1 MLSACQTQSVRE
13 QNEMKNDGN
22 PRTKQATLR
31 HLRDQE
37 FVRKTPTG
45 TEGLDEVTSGGIP
58 TGRNTLVCGGPGSG
72 KTLFAMK
79 YLLCGALEYNEPGL
93 CISFEE
99 NAEELAQNMASL
111 GYDLVALEK
120 KKMLVIDHVQIAR
133 HEFEETGEYD
143 LSGLF
148 VRIEHGI
155 RSMGAK
161 RLVLDTIEVLFTG
174 LPNEAIV
181 RSELRRLFRWLKD
194 QGVTT
199 IITAETGARG
209 TLTRYGLE
217 EYVADC
223 VIRLD
228 HRVTEQVSTR
238 RLRVVK
244 YRGSAHGTNEY
255 PFLLDETGLSVVPI
269 TSVGLT
275 HQASTERVSSG
286 VPGLDRMMGG
296 KGFFRNS
303 SILISGTA
311 GTGKSSFAAH
321 FANAAAERG
330 ERCLYFAFEE
340 SPSQILRN
348 MRSVGLDL
356 ERWMDRGLL
365 RIDASRPTSTGLE
378 GHLARMHREVVAFKP
393 VIVVVDPI
401 TNLVSV
407 GDALGVKSML
417 TRLIDFLKIN
427 NITAMFTN
435 LTIKGMVEE
444 TAVGIS
450 SLMDTWILLR
460 EMDILVRD
468 ISSAAPE
475 RQRAIHLLK
484 SRGMMHSRKMEPFEI
499 NDSGIHM
506 LMEGRTR
513 AASEAGG
520 ARLRKK
526 AR

>member
-1 MLSACQTQSVRE
+1 V
-13 QNEMKNDGN
+13 
-22 PRTKQATLR
+22 TKESQ
-31 HLRDQE
+31 QY
-37 FVRKTPTG
+37 VQKTPTG
-45 TEGLDEVTSGGIP
+45 TEGLDEVTRGGIP
-58 TGRNTLVCGGPGSG
+58 TGRNTLVCGGAGSG

-79 YLLCGALEYNEPGL
+79 YLLCGAIEYGEPGL
-93 CISFEE
+93 CVSFEE
-99 NAEELAQNMASL
+99 TAEELAQNMASL
-111 GYDLVALEK
+111 GYDLPVLEK

-155 RSMGAK
+155 RSIGAK

-181 RSELRRLFRWLKD
+181 RSELRRLFRWLKE
-194 QGVTT
+194 QAVTT
-199 IITAETGARG
+199 VITAEIGGRG
-209 TLTRYGLE
+209 TLTRHGLE

-223 VIRLD
+223 VILLD
-228 HRVTEQVSTR
+228 HRVSEQVSTR

-255 PFLLDETGLSVVPI
+255 PFLLDESGLSVVPI

-275 HQASTERVSSG
+275 HEASTERVSSG
-286 VPGLDRMMGG
+286 VEGLDQMLGG
-296 KGFFRNS
+296 KGFFRSS

-348 MRSVGLDL
+348 MRSVGLNL
-356 ERWMDRGLL
+356 EPWIDRGLL
-365 RIDASRPTSTGLE
+365 QIIASRPTSTGLE
-378 GHLARMHREVVAFKP
+378 GHLARMYRDINEFKP
-393 VIVVVDPI
+393 SIVVVDPI

-407 GDALGVKSML
+407 GDPPGVKSML
-417 TRLIDFLKIN
+417 TRLIDYLKLH
-427 NITAMFTN
+427 NITALFTN
-435 LTIKGMVEE
+435 LTVKGMVEE

-460 EMDILVRD
+460 EMEILVRD
-468 ISSAAPE
+468 ASRAAGPE
-475 RQRAIHLLK
+475 RQRAIHVLK
-484 SRGMMHSRKMEPFEI
+484 SRGMPHSRKMEAFEI
-499 NDSGIHM
+499 SDHGIHM
-506 LMEGRTR
+506 LQIRDPRPGTELTGPRLTGKR
-513 AASEAGG
+513 A
-520 ARLRKK
+520 R
-526 AR
+526 

>member
-1 MLSACQTQSVRE
+1 MNVNNS
-13 QNEMKNDGN
+13 K
-22 PRTKQATLR
+22 RTRAGSR
-31 HLRDQE
+31 AGQE
-37 FVRKTPTG
+37 FVAKTLTG
-45 TEGLDEVTSGGIP
+45 TEGLDEITRGGIP
-58 TGRNTLVCGGPGSG
+58 TGRNTLVCGGAGSG

-79 YLLCGALEYNEPGL
+79 YLLCGAMEYGEPGL
-93 CISFEE
+93 CVSFEE

-111 GYDLVALEK
+111 GYDIPALEK
-120 KKMLVIDHVQIAR
+120 KKMLMIDHVQIAR

-155 RSMGAK
+155 RGIGAK

-181 RSELRRLFRWLKD
+181 RSELRRLFRWLKE

-199 IITAETGARG
+199 IITAEMGGRG
-209 TLTRYGLE
+209 MLTRHGLE

-223 VIRLD
+223 VILLD

-244 YRGSAHGTNEY
+244 YRGSPHGTNEY

-275 HQASTERVSSG
+275 HVASTDRVSSG
-286 VPGLDRMMGG
+286 IEGLDQMLGG
-296 KGFFRNS
+296 KGFYRNS

-330 ERCLYFAFEE
+330 ERALYFAFEE
-340 SPSQILRN
+340 SPSQIFRN

-356 ERWMDRGLL
+356 ERWMERGLL
-365 RIDASRPTSTGLE
+365 KIVAARPTSTGLE
-378 GHLARMHREVVAFKP
+378 GHLARMHRDVREYKP
-393 VIVVVDPI
+393 SIVVVDPI

-407 GDALGVKSML
+407 GDTQGVKSML
-417 TRLIDFLKIN
+417 TRLIDYLKLD

-435 LTIKGMVEE
+435 LTVKGMVEE

-460 EMDILVRD
+460 EMEILLRD

-484 SRGMMHSRKMEPFEI
+484 SRGMAHSRKMEPFEI
-499 NDSGIHM
+499 NDDGIYMLKSGE
-506 LMEGRTR
+506 LSRSRT
-513 AASEAGG
+513 ELAGS
-520 ARLRKK
+520 RLSANRS
-526 AR
+526 R

>member
-1 MLSACQTQSVRE
+1 MQT
-13 QNEMKNDGN
+13 MKMDGTK
-22 PRTKQATLR
+22 RTVAASKNSQ
-31 HLRDQE
+31 HY
-37 FVRKTPTG
+37 VRKTPTG
-45 TEGLDEVTSGGIP
+45 TEGLDEITRGGIP
-58 TGRNTLVCGGPGSG
+58 TGRNTLVCGGAGSG

-79 YLLCGALEYNEPGL
+79 YLLCGAMEFGEPGL
-93 CISFEE
+93 CVSFEE
-99 NAEELAQNMASL
+99 NADELAQNMASL
-111 GYDLVALEK
+111 GYDAPALEK
-120 KKMLVIDHVQIAR
+120 KKMLLIDHVQIAR

-155 RSMGAK
+155 RSTGAK

-181 RSELRRLFRWLKD
+181 RSELRRLFRWLKE

-199 IITAETGARG
+199 IITAEIGAGRG
-209 TLTRYGLE
+209 MLTRHGLE

-223 VIRLD
+223 VILLD

-255 PFLLDETGLSVVPI
+255 PFLLDEAGISVVPI

-286 VPGLDRMMGG
+286 IPGLDQMLGG

-321 FANAAAERG
+321 FANAAAERS

-356 ERWMDRGLL
+356 EPWMDRGLL
-365 RIDASRPTSTGLE
+365 QIIAARPTSTGLE
-378 GHLARMHREVVAFKP
+378 GHLARMYRDINEFKP

-401 TNLVSV
+401 TNLLSV
-407 GDALGVKSML
+407 GDPPAVKSML
-417 TRLIDFLKIN
+417 TRLIDYLKLHN
-427 NITAMFTN
+427 TTALFTN
-435 LTIKGMVEE
+435 LTVKGIVEE

-460 EMDILVRD
+460 EMEILLRD
-468 ISSAAPE
+468 ASSAAVPE

-484 SRGMMHSRKMEPFEI
+484 SRGMAHSRKMEPFEI
-499 NDSGIHM
+499 SDNGIHM
-506 LMEGRTR
+506 LQFREAPPPETELADVGPSSRKR
-513 AASEAGG
+513 A
-520 ARLRKK
+520 R
-526 AR
+526 